1 MPHKCLEWIY
11 TVIAWM
17 LRKCLLET
25 GQQNGTRTYY
35 PLLPK
40 RNENISGEYFFN
52 GYRKKFPCWF
62 FFFFSLFLLSLGA
75 NLADLKVSIP
85 VWKNL
90 FWATKLMLV
99 YPKKK
104 WNDKIRKF
112 WKFMITTFKGESWIR
127 FKFDHFQTIL

>member
-1 MPHKCLEWIY
+1 MK
-11 TVIAWM
+11 
-17 LRKCLLET
+17 
-25 GQQNGTRTYY
+25 
-35 PLLPK
+35 
-40 RNENISGEYFFN
+40 SGEYFFN

-99 YPKKK
+99 YPKK
-104 WNDKIRKF
+104 NEMIKF
-112 WKFMITTFKGESWIR
+112 ENFENSWLQPSKESLESGLNSIIFRQSFNWKTPLSDGFRLTACTLVEGFTTQHPFNPPVPKETRVKG
-127 FKFDHFQTIL
+127 